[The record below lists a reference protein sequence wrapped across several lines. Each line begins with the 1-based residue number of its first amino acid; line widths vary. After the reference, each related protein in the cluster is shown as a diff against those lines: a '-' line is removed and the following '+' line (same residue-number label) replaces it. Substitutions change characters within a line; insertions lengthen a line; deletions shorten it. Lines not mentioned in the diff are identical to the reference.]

1 MKKRIL
7 AAVLTLAMMFSLAVS
22 ASAANNV
29 IRTED
34 VKISVDG
41 KTIDVPQGSIWISED
56 GYTMVGARALAEG
69 FGAKIVWDSATRTAA
84 ITGAGMADIQQAL
97 ANAKEARDAAYLAAV
112 GR

>member
-41 KTIDVPQGSIWISED
+41 KTIDVPQGSIWIS
-56 GYTMVGARALAEG
+56 
-69 FGAKIVWDSATRTAA
+69 
-84 ITGAGMADIQQAL
+84 
-97 ANAKEARDAAYLAAV
+97 
-112 GR
+112 

>member
-41 KTIDVPQGSIWISED
+41 KAI
-56 GYTMVGARALAEG
+56 EG
-69 FGAKIVWDSATRTAA
+69 NVLPVYGDKATHKVEV
-84 ITGAGMADIQQAL
+84 ILG
-97 ANAKEARDAAYLAAV
+97 
-112 GR
+112 